1 MLMLLRRESPTRTAF
16 VRGPVM
22 SSGSRALAVSSGSR
36 YNFSRASLA
45 FIVFIHSN
53 VCVFVRSGNRSLYLR
68 PRVLLFARRQKMK
81 LILGS
86 LLLAVLSAKAASA
99 QDTPSVSVENTQFDK
114 EKELVTFDVRNLATK
129 PIRAWTA
136 TITLTNRRAD
146 MPAMPDLKTEIKLS
160 SDGCRAA
167 EPDSFHCAVNVAF
180 GDPASTVIDTGAR
193 VSAVLFEDGTTEG
206 DPQALNQESSRRH
219 ALYLA
224 ADYWLKSL
232 RHIRGSAP
240 PVAQLEAFS
249 RLLVTPDPSV
259 SGIALRNDVDPSWE
273 SMRHSVADAM
283 RRVEN
288 GSGSEAEAAALEK
301 TLGNLA
307 SRWKKI
313 SDVFPW
319 RGDPAA
325 ADRPGNQIDNRVS
338 GLNIV
343 KTENRDPTLIVYV
356 RNDYLREIAGYAIGL
371 RNGTRDLAVLSGGAA
386 IVPGEIFH
394 FDVPVSPSPDVEA
407 PALVPEILCVV
418 FKDRTGDGDPEKI
431 RDLNEDW
438 AGRLSSRAIFIS
450 KLHALV
456 ELPGSEIPAAIE
468 KLAAELQDLPELA
481 DATRSPKF
489 MDGARFEVAGVRS
502 HLWAICVNYERS
514 QTGRHASRK
523 L

>member
-1 MLMLLRRESPTRTAF
+1 
-16 VRGPVM
+16 
-22 SSGSRALAVSSGSR
+22 
-36 YNFSRASLA
+36 
-45 FIVFIHSN
+45 
-53 VCVFVRSGNRSLYLR
+53 
-68 PRVLLFARRQKMK
+68 MK

-301 TLGNLA
+301 TLANLS

-325 ADRPGNQIDNRVS
+325 ARAPRHRPGAANARAAAR
-338 GLNIV
+338 L
-343 KTENRDPTLIVYV
+343 L
-356 RNDYLREIAGYAIGL
+356 LR
-371 RNGTRDLAVLSGGAA
+371 
-386 IVPGEIFH
+386 
-394 FDVPVSPSPDVEA
+394 
-407 PALVPEILCVV
+407 
-418 FKDRTGDGDPEKI
+418 
-431 RDLNEDW
+431 
-438 AGRLSSRAIFIS
+438 
-450 KLHALV
+450 
-456 ELPGSEIPAAIE
+456 
-468 KLAAELQDLPELA
+468 
-481 DATRSPKF
+481 
-489 MDGARFEVAGVRS
+489 
-502 HLWAICVNYERS
+502 
-514 QTGRHASRK
+514 
-523 L
+523 